1 MTRAPTRPR
10 RPIHDTGSFV
20 RYGVAFAAMAAA
32 LVYLAARHGG
42 WAWVLIWPAVS
53 FAIVAAGYLRLG
65 PRVMGKTHVGDFSW
79 WSRVLLLPFRLF
91 VLFGWYVGRAITPG
105 PASAEIM
112 PGVWLGR
119 RVSASEL
126 PPGTGIVIDLTS
138 EIAVPRRVRDETR
151 RYICLPTLD
160 RGVPDVT
167 AARAALNQAAQVA
180 REGGGVYI
188 HCAQGF
194 GRSAALVAAML
205 IRRGESRDVD
215 DAEARLKTLR
225 PGVRL
230 TRQQRAFVTE
240 LTATPDAPP
249 PPSPTSAAGAA
260 EKT

>member
-20 RYGVAFAAMAAA
+20 RYGVAFTAMAAA

-65 PRVMGKTHVGDFSW
+65 PRVMGKTHLGEFSW

-91 VLFGWYVGRAITPG
+91 VLFGWYVGRLIQRG
-105 PASAEIM
+105 PANAQIM

-119 RVSASEL
+119 RVSASQL

-138 EIAVPRRVRDETR
+138 EIAVPRRVRDQTR
-151 RYICLPTLD
+151 RYVCLPALD
-160 RGVPDVT
+160 RGVPDVA
-167 AARAALNQAAQVA
+167 AARAALDEAAQVA
-180 REGGGVYI
+180 RGGGGVYI

-205 IRRGESRDVD
+205 IRSGACRDVD
-215 DAEARLKTLR
+215 AAEARLKSLR

-230 TRQQRAFVTE
+230 TRQQRAFVIE
-240 LTATPDAPP
+240 LTGTCDSPPVAPAVAKP
-249 PPSPTSAAGAA
+249 V
-260 EKT
+260 